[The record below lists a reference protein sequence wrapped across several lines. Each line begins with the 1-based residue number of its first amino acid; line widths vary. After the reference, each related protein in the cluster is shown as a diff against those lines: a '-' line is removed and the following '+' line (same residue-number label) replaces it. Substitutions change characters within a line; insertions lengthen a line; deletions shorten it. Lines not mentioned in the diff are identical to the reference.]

1 MKIEITPD
9 LSPFPKTPYVAT
21 YARSALVLVTKQG
34 VTFSEGYMLSTNSNY
49 PEPFSY
55 FATQWDTKSLV
66 PFHGKITLT
75 CP

>member
-1 MKIEITPD
+1 MKIEIAADP
-9 LSPFPKTPYVAT
+9 SPVLKTPYVAT
-21 YARSALVLVTKQG
+21 YAGSALVLVTKQG
-34 VTFSEGYMLSTNSNY
+34 VTFSEGYMLSPNSAH

-55 FATQWDTKSLV
+55 FTTQWDTKSLE